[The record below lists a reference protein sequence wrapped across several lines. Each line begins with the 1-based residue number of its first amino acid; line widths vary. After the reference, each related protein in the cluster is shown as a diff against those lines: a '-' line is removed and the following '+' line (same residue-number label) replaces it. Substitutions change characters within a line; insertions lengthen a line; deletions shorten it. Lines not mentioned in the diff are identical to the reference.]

1 MVCSNDHTPPTKPRA
16 RRLLKA
22 LMRGQAIKEAAAAE
36 GISPRV
42 ARDDLAA
49 MQRTLRAG
57 NHVHLALLAIALH
70 VVTQPPFLM
79 R

>member
-1 MVCSNDHTPPTKPRA
+1 MVCLNDKPPPTKPRA

-22 LMRGQAIKEAAAAE
+22 LMQGQAIKEAAMSE

-57 NHVHLALLAIALH
+57 NHIHLALLAIALR